1 MGVGHRIPGNL
12 MRALA
17 QLAARLYGER
27 LFHLIVVLAALA
39 LGAYAISVLGLRNL
53 FNTAVWWQSIAVWF
67 AVAVIGHDLVLFPLY
82 ALGDRLL
89 RRSRDAPTD
98 GEGASQHPSRRI
110 PLTNYLRMPTLA
122 AGLLLLIFLPG
133 IIEQGAPTYQAA
145 TGQTQDPYLSRWL
158 VLTAAF
164 YLGSALCYAVRTL
177 LGQRRSGDTTT
188 TAPTRSQMSPRHSDP
203 SR

>member
-1 MGVGHRIPGNL
+1 

-39 LGAYAISVLGLRNL
+39 LGAYAISVLGLRDL
-53 FNTAVWWQSIAVWF
+53 FNRAVWWQSIAVWF
-67 AVAVIGHDLVLFPLY
+67 AVAVIGHDLILFPVY

-133 IIEQGAPTYQAA
+133 IIEQGAPTYLAA
-145 TGQTQDPYLSRWL
+145 TGQTQAPYLSRWL
-158 VLTAAF
+158 LLTAAF
-164 YLGSALCYAVRTL
+164 YLTSALCYAVRTL
-177 LGQRRSGDTTT
+177 LGQHRSGDTTT
-188 TAPTRSQMSPRHSDP
+188 TAPPATPPPAQPGNDPQPR
-203 SR
+203 RA

>member
-1 MGVGHRIPGNL
+1 

-53 FNTAVWWQSIAVWF
+53 FNPTVWWQSIAVWF
-67 AVAVIGHDLVLFPLY
+67 AVAVIGHDLILFPLY

-89 RRSRDAPTD
+89 RQSRD
-98 GEGASQHPSRRI
+98 GRI

-158 VLTAAF
+158 LLTAAF
-164 YLGSALCYAVRTL
+164 YLASALCYAVRTL

-188 TAPTRSQMSPRHSDP
+188 TAPPATPPPAQQT
-203 SR
+203 